1 MKNKTITK
9 DTITLS
15 SKPITLTLIGTFR
28 PCSIDGYVGFIFN
41 NSKQQTIIRF
51 QDIDS
56 IVECDDKILTK

>member
-41 NSKQQTIIRF
+41 NSKQ
-51 QDIDS
+51 
-56 IVECDDKILTK
+56 